1 MGFNFKARVL
11 LELGAELISSDPV
24 AIYELVKNALDAD
37 ATVVRI
43 DVRIVLLHSAYAQLM
58 EAAKTQ
64 LELAARDEKPDY
76 TVGQLNEQVLTSLE
90 ASAQPKLK
98 DSFLDYFGVPNSY
111 EEFLSNLS
119 EAYQAT
125 NAVTIQDNGCGMSL
139 KTLSSSYLTVGT
151 PERLTPKREAISAAL
166 GKTSRLK
173 YTKTDTK
180 LPLGEKGIGRLSAMR
195 LGHCI
200 NVQTKPVGEKTWNVL
215 AMDWRPAVLN
225 PTLDAS
231 DDLLDF
237 KPTSQAGKPTETNVS
252 GTSITITDLQSDWSR
267 PKLVEIAALH
277 LAKLA
282 DPFAKHRANKF
293 LQVTFQNENIP
304 VPTLDKEPLNYVDAV
319 VEANL
324 RYDDNDAP
332 VLTVHT
338 NYITHKRERTLKL
351 SGDALRACVRED
363 LGKRTPQSKPLVDA
377 EIVARALN
385 HLGPWELK
393 FYWFNRGRIHRT
405 QRELYDNQI
414 KGFLEQWAGGLLI
427 YRDGYRVYPYGGR
440 SDDWLDLDKRAL
452 ASSAYKL
459 NRAQIVGYLRLSSI
473 ANPSLLDQTNREGFR
488 DSPDREALKR
498 VLRWVIAGSVRQF
511 LEQVDRDVEP
521 PLAEVKQKVEQQITT
536 SKGLAVETL
545 RNIRKAAPSEAANVA
560 TVMRAFDQV
569 SNAWERAKLRIENF
583 DKEIEGYI
591 HLAGVGLMLEFI
603 AHELSRV
610 TQDTLKAVTSGSMSP
625 LAVEAQLKTLEKR
638 VRILDELSIPGRQL
652 RFQQPILGIA
662 LLLGDFHQAK
672 AARSNITLRVMPMS
686 EKIPW
691 EEKVEKGQLL
701 QILDNLI
708 SNSFYWLDNRFD
720 KAEPGVI
727 DIHVVKSA
735 RQIRVT
741 DNGPGVP
748 NDRREFIFEQF
759 ATTKPPREGRGLG
772 LYIAR
777 RLADENGATLELA
790 PPDDDG
796 MARTFVLEF
805 GNKAALG

>member
-1 MGFNFKARVL
+1 
-11 LELGAELISSDPV
+11 
-24 AIYELVKNALDAD
+24 
-37 ATVVRI
+37 
-43 DVRIVLLHSAYAQLM
+43 
-58 EAAKTQ
+58 
-64 LELAARDEKPDY
+64 
-76 TVGQLNEQVLTSLE
+76 
-90 ASAQPKLK
+90 
-98 DSFLDYFGVPNSY
+98 
-111 EEFLSNLS
+111 
-119 EAYQAT
+119 
-125 NAVTIQDNGCGMSL
+125 MS
-139 KTLSSSYLTVGT
+139 
-151 PERLTPKREAISAAL
+151 REAGAI
-166 GKTSRLK
+166 
-173 YTKTDTK
+173 
-180 LPLGEKGIGRLSAMR
+180 
-195 LGHCI
+195 HCI
-200 NVQTKPVGEKTWNVL
+200 KVQTKAIGEKAWHALN
-215 AMDWRPAVLN
+215 MDWRPAFLD

-231 DDLLDF
+231 DKALDF
-237 KPTSQAGKPTETNVS
+237 KPTSQACESSETNLS
-252 GTSITITDLQSDWSR
+252 GTSITITDLQSDWSKQ
-267 PKLVEIAALH
+267 KLVEIASLH

-293 LQVTFQNENIP
+293 MEVTFQDEVIP

-332 VLTVHT
+332 ILKVHV
-338 NYITHKRERTLKL
+338 NYITHKKERTLEL
-351 SGDALRACVRED
+351 SGDALRACVREG
-363 LGKRTPQSKPLVDA
+363 LEKRTSKSKPLVDA

-393 FYWFNRGRIHRT
+393 FYWFNRGRIQRKH
-405 QRELYDNQI
+405 RELYDNQI
-414 KGFLEQWAGGLLI
+414 KSFLEQWSGGLLI

-440 SDDWLDLDKRAL
+440 SDDWLDLDKKAL

-473 ANPSLLDQTNREGFR
+473 ANPALLDQTNREGFR

-511 LEQVDRDVEP
+511 LEQVDREIEP
-521 PLAEVKQKVEQQITT
+521 PLTEVKQKVDQQITT
-536 SKGLAVETL
+536 SKGLAVEAL
-545 RNIRKAAPSEAANVA
+545 RSIKRAAPTETTNVA

-569 SNAWERAKLRIENF
+569 SEAWERAKLRIENF

-610 TQDTLKAVTSGSMSP
+610 TQDTLKAVTSGKMSP

-652 RFQQPILGIA
+652 RFQQSILDIA
-662 LLLGDFHQAK
+662 LLLSDFHQAK
-672 AARSNITLRVMPMS
+672 AARSSITLRVTPTS
-686 EKIPW
+686 EKNPW
-691 EEKVEKGQLL
+691 EEKVEKGQVL

-720 KAEPGVI
+720 KSEPGVI
-727 DIHVVKSA
+727 DIQVVKSA
-735 RQIRVT
+735 RQVRVT

-777 RLADENGATLELA
+777 RLAEENGATLELA
-790 PPDDDG
+790 PPGEDG
-796 MARTFVLEF
+796 MARTFILEF
-805 GNKAALG
+805 GNKTP

>member
-1 MGFNFKARVL
+1 MGFSFKARVL

-24 AIYELVKNALDAD
+24 AIYELVKNGLDAG
-37 ATVVRI
+37 ATTVRI
-43 DVRIVLLHSAYAQLM
+43 DVRIVLLHSAYQQLM
-58 EAAKTQ
+58 EAG
-64 LELAARDEKPDY
+64 AAQPRLKARGKSVEF
-76 TVGQLNEQVLTSLE
+76 TVAELNEQVISSLE
-90 ASAQPKLK
+90 SSAPALLK
-98 DSFLDYFGVPNSY
+98 ESFLDHFGQPDSY
-111 EEFLSNLS
+111 DEYLSNLS

-125 NAVTIQDNGCGMSL
+125 NIVTITDNGGGMSL

-151 PERLTPKREAISAAL
+151 PERLTPKNEAIAAAL
-166 GKTSRLK
+166 GETSRLQF
-173 YTKTDTK
+173 TKTDTK

-200 NVQTKPVGEKTWNVL
+200 TVQTKVAGDKGWHFL
-215 AMDWRPAVLN
+215 DMDWRPAFLD
-225 PTLDAS
+225 PTLDA
-231 DDLLDF
+231 DDSLLDF
-237 KPTSQAGKPTETNVS
+237 KPSSKPCSSAEVGAN
-252 GTSITITDLQSDWSR
+252 GTSIAISDLQSDWSK
-267 PKLVEIAALH
+267 PKLVEIANLH

-293 LQVTFQNENIP
+293 LEVTFQNSPIP
-304 VPTLDKEPLNYVDAV
+304 VPTLDKEPLNYVDAIV
-319 VEANL
+319 DASL
-324 RYDDNDAP
+324 RYDDDDAP
-332 VLTVHT
+332 VLKVNT
-338 NYITHKRERTLKL
+338 NYVTHKKERLIELK
-351 SGDALRACVRED
+351 GDALRACVREG
-363 LGKRTPQSKPLVDA
+363 LERRTSKNKPLVDA
-377 EIVARALN
+377 EIIARALN

-393 FYWFNRGRIHRT
+393 FYWFNRGRIQRN

-414 KGFLEQWAGGLLI
+414 KGFLEQWSGGLLI

-440 SDDWLDLDKRAL
+440 ADDWLDLDKKAL

-511 LEQVDRDVEP
+511 LEQVDREVEP
-521 PLAEVKQKVEQQITT
+521 PLAEVKQKVDQQITS
-536 SKGLAVETL
+536 SKGVAVEAL
-545 RNIRKAAPSEAANVA
+545 RSIKRAAPTEAGNVA
-560 TVMRAFDQV
+560 TVLRAFEQV
-569 SNAWERAKLRIENF
+569 TDAWERAKLRIENF

-610 TQDTLKAVTSGSMSP
+610 TQDTLKAVTSGKMSP
-625 LAVEAQLKTLEKR
+625 VAVEAQLKTLEKR

-652 RFQQPILGIA
+652 RFQQPILEIA
-662 LLLGDFHQAK
+662 QLLCEFHQAK
-672 AARSNITLRVMPMS
+672 AKRSGITLSVTPTT
-686 EKIPW
+686 EKSPW
-691 EEKVEKGQLL
+691 EEKVEKGQIL

-720 KAEPGVI
+720 NAVPGVI
-727 DIHVVKSA
+727 EIKIIKSA

-777 RLADENGATLELA
+777 WLAQENGATLELA
-790 PPDDDG
+790 PPEEDG

-805 GNKAALG
+805 GNKAP

>member
-24 AIYELVKNALDAD
+24 AIYELVKNGLDAE
-37 ATVVRI
+37 ANAVRI
-43 DVRIVLLHSAYAQLM
+43 DVRVVLLHSAYQQLM
-58 EAAKTQ
+58 EAGETQ
-64 LELAARDEKPDY
+64 LNLIAREKPPDF
-76 TVGQLNEQVLTSLE
+76 TVAELNEQVLGSLE
-90 ASAQPKLK
+90 STAPAKLRE
-98 DSFLDYFGVPNSY
+98 SFIDRFSQPNSY
-111 EEFLSNLS
+111 DEYLSNLS

-125 NAVTIQDNGCGMSL
+125 NIVTIQDNGGGMSL
-139 KTLSSSYLTVGT
+139 RTLSSSYLTVGT
-151 PERLTPKREAISAAL
+151 PERLAPKREAISAAL
-166 GKTSRLK
+166 GETSRLQ

-200 NVQTKPVGEKTWNVL
+200 TVQTKAAGDTAWHFLE
-215 AMDWRPAVLN
+215 MDWRPAFLD

-231 DDLLDF
+231 DAVLDF
-237 KPTSQAGKPTETNVS
+237 KPSSIPCQSGEVGVS
-252 GTSITITDLQSDWSR
+252 GTSITITDLQSDWSK
-267 PKLVEIAALH
+267 PKLAEIASLH

-293 LQVTFQNENIP
+293 LEVTFQNEVIP
-304 VPTLDKEPLNYVDAV
+304 VPTLDKEPLNYVDAI

-324 RYDDNDAP
+324 RYDENDAP
-332 VLTVHT
+332 VLKVHT
-338 NYITHKRERTLKL
+338 NYVTHKKERVLEL
-351 SGDALRACVRED
+351 RGDALRACVREG
-363 LGKRTPQSKPLVDA
+363 LEKRSSKSKPLVDG

-393 FYWFNRGRIHRT
+393 FYWFNRGRIHRN

-440 SDDWLDLDKRAL
+440 SDDWLDLDKKAL

-511 LEQVDRDVEP
+511 LEQVDREVEP
-521 PLAEVKQKVEQQITT
+521 PLADVKQKVDQQITS
-536 SKGLAVETL
+536 SKGVAVEAL
-545 RNIRKAAPSEAANVA
+545 RSIKKAAPTEAANVA

-569 SNAWERAKLRIENF
+569 TDAWERAKLRIENF

-610 TQDTLKAVTSGSMSP
+610 TQDTLKAVTSGKMSP

-652 RFQQPILGIA
+652 RFQQPILDIA
-662 LLLGDFHQAK
+662 QLLGEFHQAK
-672 AARSNITLRVMPMS
+672 AARSGITLRVTPAT
-686 EKIPW
+686 EKSPW
-691 EEKVEKGQLL
+691 EEKVEKGQIL

-720 KAEPGVI
+720 KTVPGVI
-727 DIHVVKSA
+727 EIQIVKSA
-735 RQIRVT
+735 RQVRVT

-748 NDRREFIFEQF
+748 SDRREFIFEQF

-777 RLADENGATLELA
+777 RLAEENGATLELA
-790 PPDDDG
+790 PPEDDG
-796 MARTFVLEF
+796 MARTFILEF
-805 GNKAALG
+805 GNKLP